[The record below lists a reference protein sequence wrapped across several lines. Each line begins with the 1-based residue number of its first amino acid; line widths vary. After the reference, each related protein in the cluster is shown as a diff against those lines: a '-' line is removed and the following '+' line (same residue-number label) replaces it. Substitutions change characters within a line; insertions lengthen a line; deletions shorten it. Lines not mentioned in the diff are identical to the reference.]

1 LKKRSQQVLSNG
13 YALPVERYTLVV
25 EFGKGFGT
33 SNLCNMRK
41 FYLTYQKCDTLCS
54 KLIWSQYRLLMR
66 VQDELKRELNL
77 DDFQKLEEESNF

>member
-1 LKKRSQQVLSNG
+1 MLSNG
-13 YALPVERYTLVV
+13 YALPVERYTLVI